1 MHPSSATPLSL
12 AFSMSYCKNKT
23 KKNITKTTKSKR
35 NVRSNLMLNRK
46 SRKKE
51 KIFLYFRKLA

>member
-1 MHPSSATPLSL
+1 MHPSSAAPLSL
-12 AFSMSYCKNKT
+12 AVSMSYCKNKT

-46 SRKKE
+46 SRQKRE
-51 KIFLYFRKLA
+51 NIFIF